1 MNEPPLQ
8 CFIHLWKKTTC
19 LSYVHVWHQR
29 FSIPLQTRQDIAS
42 LAGCK
47 LGLCRWAV
55 ATSDSFL
62 MALATFSRDSAATF
76 TSSAR
81 SSRVL
86 SSLRLRRHGWT
97 NNEWQHV
104 RTYLCYQL
112 FNSTQYI
119 VHKKWH
125 TGRDCHRWL
134 DSITISISLPLTPV
148 SLPFS
153 FYWGCW
159 STKSRHP
166 PSAPF
171 IWLACLL
178 YYEIYV
184 NEFVCMYATRHL
196 HFTVLYSTLSIVWMN
211 WHVTRCYIPHFGP
224 SLLLEVLKF
233 PLQQHE
239 NLSAVLPPELRCWS
253 TRQCFIWLTTFVILT
268 ETELLSF
275 VLFMDIDW
283 PLCMMCFTNNISS
296 AIVMCTAQLSV
307 S

>member
-1 MNEPPLQ
+1 MHKEWMNLYSTPPLQ

-76 TSSAR
+76 PSSAR

-86 SSLRLRRHGWT
+86 SSLRLLRHGWT

-134 DSITISISLPLTPV
+134 DSITISISLPITRISTFLLLLRLLFYQIPPPTICAFYLT
-148 SLPFS
+148 
-153 FYWGCW
+153 
-159 STKSRHP
+159 
-166 PSAPF
+166 
-171 IWLACLL
+171 CLL
-178 YYEIYV
+178 IILC
-184 NEFVCMYATRHL
+184 NICKWICMY
-196 HFTVLYSTLSIVWMN
+196 V
-211 WHVTRCYIPHFGP
+211 CY
-224 SLLLEVLKF
+224 
-233 PLQQHE
+233 
-239 NLSAVLPPELRCWS
+239 
-253 TRQCFIWLTTFVILT
+253 
-268 ETELLSF
+268 
-275 VLFMDIDW
+275 
-283 PLCMMCFTNNISS
+283 
-296 AIVMCTAQLSV
+296 
-307 S
+307 